1 VVGQGADDELFSSPA
16 GRDAWARVGTMTGSN
31 LAVSGKV
38 AWFGTSTAGA
48 STYLWATADG
58 VHWRKYPFSCPAG
71 LPWAGGRRG
80 GQQLA
85 GGVPVRRLGGHVS
98 LGQGGAA
105 LGEHRQDRAPDRAGP
120 VAGDVAG
127 FAVPP
132 PRATVITIA
141 VVTPGLSYLY
151 RSANGGKTWTEIAVS
166 SLTGEVSFTS
176 LPNRQGC

>member
-1 VVGQGADDELFSSPA
+1 
-16 GRDAWARVGTMTGSN
+16 
-31 LAVSGKV
+31 V
-38 AWFGTSTAGA
+38 AFLCGA
-48 STYLWATADG
+48 SEGTY
-58 VHWRKYPFSCPAG
+58 HS
-71 LPWAGGRRG
+71 
-80 GQQLA
+80 
-85 GGVPVRRLGGHVS
+85 GH
-98 LGQGGAA
+98 GGAA

-151 RSANGGKTWTEIAVS
+151 RSANGGKTWAEIAVS

-176 LPNRQGC
+176 LPSMS